1 MTRRSAS
8 ACGARGISPASG
20 PGNGSAHAARAPTP
34 GAAASRCGPRPHR
47 AAVTKRPGT
56 SRSAA
61 LLHVR
66 LVARAVLLVA
76 RVEPPQPPAVLHLF
90 HAPAPE
96 ALPPQAHPPPLG
108 PPVLPT
114 HP

>member
-66 LVARAVLLVA
+66 LVARAVLPVD
-76 RVEPPQPPAVLHLF
+76 RVEPRQPPAVLHLF
-90 HAPAPE
+90 HDPPLEAPLLDHHLPAPHH
-96 ALPPQAHPPPLG
+96 QAP
-108 PPVLPT
+108 
-114 HP
+114 